1 VSVDGKTK
9 VLFVYYSFT
18 QNTRRVADT
27 MARTLRGLGYD
38 VTEAAIEFT
47 DPHYGP
53 RFSKLPMSW
62 PVAKIT
68 GMLPAQLR
76 RKTGRIV
83 VPPEAASGGYDL
95 VVIGSPTWWLTTC
108 MPIRSY
114 LHDPAAGRALSG
126 TPFAAFHDLASLLQ
140 AEPRDDPRAGHETRR
155 DVCRRHPLR
164 VRWKPGDV
172 HVVVARVHA
181 AQRRAATLSRRP
193 DAEAQPPQLLR
204 GAGDELHRGGGQQ
217 GARVTRDRREVM
229 LG

>member
-126 TPFAAFHDLASLLQ
+126 TPFAAFTTSRRYYKQNLATIRELGTKQGGTFVDDTHFVSDGNQVMSMWSWLAFMRHNEERRHSLGVPMPKPNLRSSFEAQATSFIEAVANKALAS
-140 AEPRDDPRAGHETRR
+140 
-155 DVCRRHPLR
+155 
-164 VRWKPGDV
+164 
-172 HVVVARVHA
+172 HA
-181 AQRRAATLSRRP
+181 TEER
-193 DAEAQPPQLLR
+193 
-204 GAGDELHRGGGQQ
+204 
-217 GARVTRDRREVM
+217 
-229 LG
+229 